1 MSWLKNYVSTFCFVM
16 KTNFRK
22 KFFFDTEIVI
32 ILGNFI
38 ISEKF
43 RLISQHK
50 FTNIFQVT
58 RILMGGPQK
67 FVIPDYKK
75 YTVGKHT
82 PELLQLQQHL
92 RQRGLK
98 DPWIRTGNMPY
109 KYRLGSQKISEKNCL
124 NKIFSFFSLRILEI
138 WHERSIV
145 FNQTSCL
152 HDLYKRHYSR

>member
-1 MSWLKNYVSTFCFVM
+1 M
-16 KTNFRK
+16 
-22 KFFFDTEIVI
+22 DTEIVI
-32 ILGNFI
+32 SLRNFI

-43 RLISQHK
+43 RLISQHE

-98 DPWIRTGNMPY
+98 DPWIRTGNMSY
-109 KYRLGSQKISEKNCL
+109 INIGSVHTKYQRKI
-124 NKIFSFFSLRILEI
+124 
-138 WHERSIV
+138 V
-145 FNQTSCL
+145 
-152 HDLYKRHYSR
+152 